1 MVPRHAIF
9 RLSSEERPLRPR
21 PWLLLLA
28 AALCLAAKASAQD
41 ATAPNTPAS
50 DAPTSEDPGTAVTL
64 FDHSS
69 TTRWWLSGQMNFI
82 GQGHGSFPAEY
93 SGPNSLKNTPEFA
106 VSQLLTL
113 YTGYELTPDL
123 EGLVDIEI
131 AAGHGI
137 SNALG
142 IAGFTNLDVVRNPDL
157 SKAPYLARGM
167 LRYTIPLSDEKV
179 EAERSWLDL
188 RTEVPARRIEI
199 IVGKFSMPDFFDL
212 NDVGTDSHL
221 QFMNWCDD
229 QNGAWDYAANTRGYT
244 DGAIV
249 QYIAPGWAV
258 RYGLALMPKVANGI
272 YLDADIA
279 RARGENLEFE
289 LHPAL
294 FRHRSS
300 TVRLLSYVNHANMGS
315 YRAAIDEFREGLVSV
330 PDITAVR
337 QQGRVKYGFGVNL
350 EQDLPHNFR
359 GFARWGWSDGHNE
372 SFAYT
377 EVDRTGELGLDL
389 SGNAWKRPFDKL
401 GAAGIVNG
409 LSGDHREYLAL
420 GGLGFLLGDGRLN
433 YGTERIF
440 ETYYTAHLWRGFF
453 GAIDVQH
460 VTDPGYNRDRGPVW
474 APSIRLHI
482 DY

>member
-1 MVPRHAIF
+1 MCVAT
-9 RLSSEERPLRPR
+9 
-21 PWLLLLA
+21 
-28 AALCLAAKASAQD
+28 KASAQD
-41 ATAPNTPAS
+41 AAGP
-50 DAPTSEDPGTAVTL
+50 APTSDNTAPDDPGTAVTL

-69 TTRWWLSGQMNFI
+69 TTRWWVSGQMNFI

-113 YTGYELTPDL
+113 YTGYEVTPNLQVLTDT
-123 EGLVDIEI
+123 EI

-142 IAGFTNLDVVRNPDL
+142 VAGFTNLDVVRNPDL
-157 SKAPYLARGM
+157 GKAPYLARAI
-167 LRYTIPLSDEKV
+167 LRYTIPLSGDRV

-188 RTEVPARRIEI
+188 RTEVPARRLEI
-199 IVGKFSMPDFFDL
+199 IAGKFSLADFFDL

-249 QYIAPGWAV
+249 QYISPRWAV
-258 RYGLALMPKVANGI
+258 RFGSALMPKVANGI

-279 RARGENLEFE
+279 RARGDNLEFE
-289 LHPAL
+289 FHPAL
-294 FRHRSS
+294 FRRHPS

-315 YRAAIDEFREGLVSV
+315 YRAAIDQYREGLVPA
-330 PDITAVR
+330 PDVTAVR

-350 EQDLPHNFR
+350 EQGLPHDFQ

-377 EVDRTGELGLDL
+377 EVDRTGELGFDL
-389 SGNAWKRPFDKL
+389 RGNAWKRRFDKL
-401 GAAGIVNG
+401 GVAGVVNG

-420 GGLGFLLGDGRLN
+420 GGLGFLLGDGALD

-453 GAIDVQH
+453 GALDVQH
-460 VTDPGYNRDRGPVW
+460 VADPGYNRARGPLW